1 MSYQNCAWSL
11 NRYNDGAWTILPQN
25 TSDSTAEPTKCVSKQ
40 RVTRREHA
48 WSPRPGKL
56 FSLRTVYVPAYST
69 RLKYADGAWTILP
82 QNTSD
87 SMGMVDPIWAERNWN
102 TIGVQVYTVQY
113 SAYDNAVLV
122 AGITVTTLAYIGIM
136 VAKSFITKALKQD

>member
-1 MSYQNCAWSL
+1 MSWKNLS
-11 NRYNDGAWTILPQN
+11 RFSSTKPRV
-25 TSDSTAEPTKCVSKQ
+25 DSVVLVVS
-40 RVTRREHA
+40 
-48 WSPRPGKL
+48 GN
-56 FSLRTVYVPAYST
+56 VPAYST

-113 SAYDNAVLV
+113 SAYDNAILV

>member
-1 MSYQNCAWSL
+1 
-11 NRYNDGAWTILPQN
+11 
-25 TSDSTAEPTKCVSKQ
+25 
-40 RVTRREHA
+40 
-48 WSPRPGKL
+48 
-56 FSLRTVYVPAYST
+56 
-69 RLKYADGAWTILP
+69 
-82 QNTSD
+82 
-87 SMGMVDPIWAERNWN
+87 MGMVDPIWAERNWN